1 MRNMK
6 SMTPFA
12 GDMRF
17 ILWPAPAR
25 THPARPPPPGERG
38 RDTIASH
45 HLPRLPR
52 TLASNTYTYTADNY
66 HGNGYLEL
74 DILPGKKFAR
84 YLEPSNPD

>member
-17 ILWPAPAR
+17 ILWPAAAR
-25 THPARPPPPGERG
+25 THPARPQPPGERS

-52 TLASNTYTYTADNY
+52 TLASNTYTADVY
-66 HGNGYLEL
+66 HGNGYREL
-74 DILPGKKFAR
+74 DILPGKQFAR
-84 YLEPSNPD
+84 YLEPLNLD